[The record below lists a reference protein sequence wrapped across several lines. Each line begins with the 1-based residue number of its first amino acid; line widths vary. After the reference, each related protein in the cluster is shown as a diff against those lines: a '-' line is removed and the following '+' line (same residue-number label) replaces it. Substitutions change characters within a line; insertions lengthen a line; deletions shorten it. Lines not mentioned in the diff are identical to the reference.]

1 MKKWV
6 RRILIAGI
14 AFCFVGAGVM
24 TAGAVMGGG
33 HSAKRLLDWGHGWGH
48 YWEDSVRIPQEDLVL
63 PEIPFLED
71 PDMEAREDRV
81 LPEIP
86 SPEYPDMEAREEWSL
101 ARSFPGSGELA
112 LEEGS
117 FYEGVRQLDLELAGN
132 RVELREWEALE
143 EGQIWIF
150 CFGDREQR
158 YRITQKGERLAADF
172 PDLRGVRGPAESMV
186 IYVPVAWVFQEV
198 EIENA
203 GGNFQAERIY
213 GEKLSLETMGGKT
226 HILGGSIRILDLE
239 CQAGKSI
246 CQAVVSG
253 KTSVECDAGEVSLV
267 LAGEEELYDYSL
279 ECNAGSIAIIGK
291 EVRRYRGLNVETK
304 LDNGTGR
311 RVDLECDAGAI
322 TVVFQEP
329 VV

>member
-48 YWEDSVRIPQEDLVL
+48 HWEDSVRIPQEDRGL
-63 PEIPFLED
+63 PEIPFQED
-71 PDMEAREDRV
+71 PELEARENQV

-86 SPEYPDMEAREEWSL
+86 SPEYPDLDVREEWSL

-117 FYEGVRQLDLELAGN
+117 FYKGVRRLDLELAGN
-132 RVELREWEALE
+132 RVELREWEDLE

-150 CFGDREQR
+150 CFGDQERL
-158 YRITQKGERLAADF
+158 YKITQKGESLAAGF
-172 PDLRGVRGPAESMV
+172 PDHRGVRGPAESMV
-186 IYVPVAWVFQEV
+186 IYVPVAWAFQEV
-198 EIENA
+198 EVENA
-203 GGNFQAERIY
+203 GGHFQAERIC

-226 HILGGSIRILDLE
+226 HILGGSIRILNLE

-253 KTSVECDAGEVSLV
+253 EASVECDAGEVSLV

-279 ECNAGSIAIIGK
+279 ECHVGSIAIIDQ
-291 EVRRYRGLNVETK
+291 EARHYRGLDVEKK